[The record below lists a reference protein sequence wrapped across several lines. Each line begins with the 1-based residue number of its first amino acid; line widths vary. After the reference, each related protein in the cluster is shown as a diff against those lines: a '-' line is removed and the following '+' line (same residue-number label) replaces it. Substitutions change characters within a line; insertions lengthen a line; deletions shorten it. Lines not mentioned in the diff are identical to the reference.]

1 MVILFKVKLQNNKNF
16 EKKFALRARKTFNF
30 SNNFDNFYCPPKSL
44 KLWRDLFIACSF
56 SLRHRLSKADFKFK
70 IEFWI
75 AFGFV
80 SKDFF
85 KIHSSLDIENFS
97 VIQQKSSKLILYAFY
112 NYFLGQRSNIPQI
125 FEKWKLVDFI
135 FSE

>member
-1 MVILFKVKLQNNKNF
+1 MVIFLKVKLQNNKNF
-16 EKKFALRARKTFNF
+16 EKKFALRARKTIKF

-56 SLRHRLSKADFKFK
+56 SSRHRLSKADFKFK

-85 KIHSSLDIENFS
+85 KIHSSLDIENFFHHS
-97 VIQQKSSKLILYAFY
+97 TKTLNIDSLCILQL
-112 NYFLGQRSNIPQI
+112 FLGPKVKYPSD